1 MMADISSSL
10 ILKIT
15 FNEAT
20 NSESLTSS
28 PPLLPF
34 SIKQE
39 EISPIIDAWA
49 DYQTLL
55 INNRIVDIQ
64 NRLHKEGITVELSAS
79 QYNTL
84 MDDEDTLN
92 PNRW

>member
-1 MMADISSSL
+1 MIKGRRGEDDIRLSELIASL
-10 ILKIT
+10 RVI
-15 FNEAT
+15 
-20 NSESLTSS
+20 
-28 PPLLPF
+28 F
-34 SIKQE
+34 SINDEK
-39 EISPIIDAWA
+39 ISPIINAWA
-49 DYQTLL
+49 DYQTTL

-84 MDDEDTLN
+84 MDDEDKLN